1 MGYNLK
7 NGNVLPAFVVS
18 IFSIPDT
25 DRAFITQLIA
35 ERGYVV
41 VEEDDES
48 GFTTSELEE
57 ELRLGHEDIA
67 AGRVY
72 TWEET
77 MVAIKQAIKE
87 GGEAYRKRNGQNA

>member
-1 MGYNLK
+1 M
-7 NGNVLPAFVVS
+7 VVTL
-18 IFSIPDT
+18 SIPDT

-41 VEEDDES
+41 VDEDDES

-57 ELRLGHEDIA
+57 ELRLGDEDIA

-72 TWEET
+72 DWVDVRKDVLE
-77 MVAIKQAIKE
+77 AIKE
-87 GGEAYRKRNGQNA
+87 GGQKFKERNGQEA